1 MGGARTD
8 ITPPRQAGAA
18 GRRRGAGAMVLDVY
32 EVAYLAAG
40 PRRVAEVA
48 LLRLR
53 ERGVVGVVGPR
64 VRAERPADGA
74 HPVERALT
82 GSCPRGRSVAAVLAA
97 VADGPETA
105 GIRDRLRAA
114 GLLGRVRSRPTAA
127 GRRRVAAA
135 RAEGAWPA
143 YVFDGP
149 PAVADRMLRRVVQ
162 EAGPVPSGLGRH
174 LVRMGKALDRAD
186 HSEHGHG
193 HGHDGGSCGG
203 GGGGPD

>member
-1 MGGARTD
+1 
-8 ITPPRQAGAA
+8 
-18 GRRRGAGAMVLDVY
+18 MVLDVY

-40 PRRVAEVA
+40 PQRVAQVA
-48 LLRLR
+48 LLGLR
-53 ERGVVGVVGPR
+53 ERGLVGVVGPR
-64 VRAERPADGA
+64 VRADRPADGG

-82 GSCPRGRSVAAVLAA
+82 AACPRGRSVAAVLAA
-97 VADGPETA
+97 VAGGPEVA

-162 EAGPVPSGLGRH
+162 EAAPLPSGLGRH
-174 LVRMGKALDRAD
+174 LARMGKALDRAD
-186 HSEHGHG
+186 HGNDHGY
-193 HGHDGGSCGG
+193 DGGSCGG
-203 GGGGPD
+203 GGSGPD

>member
-1 MGGARTD
+1 M
-8 ITPPRQAGAA
+8 
-18 GRRRGAGAMVLDVY
+18 
-32 EVAYLAAG
+32 
-40 PRRVAEVA
+40 
-48 LLRLR
+48 
-53 ERGVVGVVGPR
+53 
-64 VRAERPADGA
+64 
-74 HPVERALT
+74 
-82 GSCPRGRSVAAVLAA
+82 LAA
-97 VADGPETA
+97 VAGGAEVA

-162 EAGPVPSGLGRH
+162 EAVPLPSGFGRH
-174 LVRMGKALDRAD
+174 LVRMGKALDRGD
-186 HSEHGHG
+186 HHHE

-203 GGGGPD
+203 GGGGAD